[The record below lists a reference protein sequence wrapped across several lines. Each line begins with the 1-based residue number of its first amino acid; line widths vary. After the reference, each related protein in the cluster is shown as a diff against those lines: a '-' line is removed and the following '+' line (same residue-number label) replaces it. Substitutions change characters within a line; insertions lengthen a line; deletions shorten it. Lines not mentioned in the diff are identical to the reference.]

1 MTEDRRLA
9 GTTTSSGAFSSSAAA
24 AALKSLDLT
33 STSSASW
40 ASTLDA
46 LQPISVDFFFLL
58 NEPSLNGDAKL
69 FFFLGGV
76 ASTAVVVVVVVVAV
90 LKRGGGLTRGWP

>member
-1 MTEDRRLA
+1 
-9 GTTTSSGAFSSSAAA
+9 
-24 AALKSLDLT
+24 
-33 STSSASW
+33 
-40 ASTLDA
+40 LDA

>member
-1 MTEDRRLA
+1 M
-9 GTTTSSGAFSSSAAA
+9 
-24 AALKSLDLT
+24 KSLDF

-40 ASTLDA
+40 ASTFEA
-46 LQPISVDFFFLL
+46 LQPMVASFFLL
-58 NEPSLNGDAKL
+58 KEPSLNGDAKL

>member
-1 MTEDRRLA
+1 MA

-69 FFFLGGV
+69 FFFLGV
-76 ASTAVVVVVVVVAV
+76 ASAAVVVVVVVVAV

>member
-1 MTEDRRLA
+1 MA
-9 GTTTSSGAFSSSAAA
+9 GTTTSSGAFSSSVMV

-33 STSSASW
+33 STSSASC
-40 ASTLDA
+40 ASTFEA
-46 LQPISVDFFFLL
+46 LQPISLDFFFLL

-76 ASTAVVVVVVVVAV
+76 ASAAVAVVVVVAV
-90 LKRGGGLTRGWP
+90 LTQRRR

>member
-1 MTEDRRLA
+1 MTASLMASREDRRLA

-24 AALKSLDLT
+24 AALKSRDFA
-33 STSSASW
+33 SISSASW

-46 LQPISVDFFFLL
+46 LQPISVDFFLL
-58 NEPSLNGDAKL
+58 NEPNLNGDAKL

-76 ASTAVVVVVVVVAV
+76 ASTAVVVVVVAV
-90 LKRGGGLTRGWP
+90 LSRRRR

>member
-1 MTEDRRLA
+1 MA

-76 ASTAVVVVVVVVAV
+76 ASTAVAVVVAV
-90 LKRGGGLTRGWP
+90 AVFKRGGGLTRGWP